1 MRRFNLPAVFF
12 VLSLLAVGG
21 AAVASDLKTMAQKL
35 ILGDDA
41 TAKFGAST
49 DLTIGWETADSS
61 HERGDIVTATGV
73 LVREDAD
80 VDLTWA
86 APTPGS
92 YLGACCFFYDSAT

>member
-41 TAKFGAST
+41 TA
-49 DLTIGWETADSS
+49 
-61 HERGDIVTATGV
+61 
-73 LVREDAD
+73 
-80 VDLTWA
+80 
-86 APTPGS
+86 
-92 YLGACCFFYDSAT
+92 